1 MLPLK
6 IEVINLQ
13 RRTSI
18 NVFIIMQVFLIWC
31 SASDFKYVDFL
42 KHVFPTPMLF
52 IPELNFKTIDRLW
65 HLTLF

>member
-1 MLPLK
+1 MLSLK

-13 RRTSI
+13 RRKTI
-18 NVFIIMQVFLIWC
+18 NVFIIMQIFLIWC
-31 SASDFKYVDFL
+31 SASDFKYVDFF
-42 KHVFPTPMLF
+42 KAFPTHMLF